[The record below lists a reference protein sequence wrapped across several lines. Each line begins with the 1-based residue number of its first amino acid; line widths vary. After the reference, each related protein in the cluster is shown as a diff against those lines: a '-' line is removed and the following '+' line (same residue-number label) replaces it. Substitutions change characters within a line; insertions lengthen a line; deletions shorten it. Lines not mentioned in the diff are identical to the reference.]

1 MKIDVTPYL
10 SKLKE
15 ASAKLQPE
23 DPIQKNT
30 LKALLTRIKHSRMSR
45 AKREALYRMARDLT
59 VNDRLDAKAAKSI
72 MEIIFVS
79 EMTDTSDED
88 KNTKLGQR
96 EKSVDDQVK
105 EVYSFKAERQ
115 RMKDQLDD
123 VGKLFSSKA

>member
-10 SKLKE
+10 SKLQE

-30 LKALLTRIKHSRMSR
+30 LKALLTRIKYSRMSR
-45 AKREALYRMARDLT
+45 SKREALYRMARDLA
-59 VNDRLDAKAAKSI
+59 VNDKLDAKAAKGI
-72 MEIIFVS
+72 MEIIFIS
-79 EMTDTSDED
+79 EVTDTSKEGKD
-88 KNTKLGQR
+88 TRLGQR

-123 VGKLFSSKA
+123 IGNLFSSKA